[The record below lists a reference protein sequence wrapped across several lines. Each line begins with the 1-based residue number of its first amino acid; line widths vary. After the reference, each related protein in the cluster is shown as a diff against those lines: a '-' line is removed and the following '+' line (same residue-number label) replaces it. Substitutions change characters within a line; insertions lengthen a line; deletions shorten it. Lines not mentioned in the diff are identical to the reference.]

1 MGAAN
6 QVFVDLSFQG
16 RLRKS
21 AELIQA
27 EIFLFTQL
35 LEEHGTAVLAV
46 PGYCLTVP
54 AEMRLKPHRIEILLK
69 VMGAWTTLWLEERQP
84 DVFVLYDR

>member
-1 MGAAN
+1 MGATC
-6 QVFVDLSFQG
+6 QVFVDLAFQG
-16 RLRKS
+16 RLRRS

-35 LEEHGTAVLAV
+35 LEQHGATVLAV

-54 AEMRLKPHRIEILLK
+54 VAMRIKPHRTEILLK
-69 VMGAWTTLWLEERQP
+69 VMGVWTTLWLEERQP
-84 DVFVLYDR
+84 DVFILYDR